1 MQFYISMKDIG
12 WAVADAISLP
22 FFFPFLF
29 LLKGQWSCAESDSLV
44 GCHFLSRR
52 LRSWSWLK
60 LFFFIEFRALGRLQR
75 KKPSEVNFFV
85 LVNSDRPNGVRDLRD
100 ITRER
105 KGLGPL
111 MGFYRVFTEFVA
123 SGALIGSAPWSPN
136 LDLFDNNDNDNAK
149 DLMSVLE
156 RNR

>member
-1 MQFYISMKDIG
+1 
-12 WAVADAISLP
+12 
-22 FFFPFLF
+22 
-29 LLKGQWSCAESDSLV
+29 
-44 GCHFLSRR
+44 
-52 LRSWSWLK
+52 
-60 LFFFIEFRALGRLQR
+60 
-75 KKPSEVNFFV
+75 
-85 LVNSDRPNGVRDLRD
+85 
-100 ITRER
+100 
-105 KGLGPL
+105 